1 MKKNIF
7 CLLTI
12 IILSLTSFSIG
23 QNNSYPIKKVN
34 GIEYYVYTVQSGD
47 GLFAISRKFGI
58 APEEITKV
66 NPEIQKGL
74 KSGQKILIPVQKNVQ
89 ENIQENQDASRK
101 LKNELSALEK
111 KSFEENQKKI
121 YQQTESSF
129 PSTTLFIQHKVE
141 KNQTLFGISKKY
153 NVSEE
158 VILKYNPHV
167 SKILHEGEILF
178 IPIDSQTEKID
189 SQFSKESVNPSAPTT
204 KNKPQENTTLI
215 EQSRNKTHI
224 VKPKETLY
232 SISKIY
238 DVSVEDILKLNPDAA
253 PVMKTGSELI
263 IPVATV
269 KVDSIESPALS
280 STKSNP
286 LIQDDQQLE
295 SMPIQTATN
304 MIRLAFL
311 LPLNLDATTQQNN
324 NARFVDFYAGSLLAI
339 RKAKENNFSLEIFTY
354 DTEKSDEKLQDIL
367 SKPEMKSVDLI
378 IGPAYSNQISLIS
391 DFAKEN
397 KINVLIPFSSKVYE
411 LSVNPYLL
419 QFNPNDTQIEMDFLI
434 NKVIQKNF
442 HNANL
447 IFLNLPDVSFL
458 DDGYLFME
466 SLKTDLQKE
475 HQKFVELDLNHPKQ
489 LNNLYDF
496 LKKGQKNFIFFN
508 TDNFS
513 LINPYLPELYHY
525 TKNYDVTLYEE
536 YGWENKNLDKFNGL
550 YIAPFKPEIDSL
562 ALGEYQKTFRQ
573 FFDWNVSE
581 NRPRYDLL
589 GYDLLN
595 CFISLINNFGNNFN
609 EKYKELNY
617 QNGLQSDFHFKK
629 QSQFSGYIN
638 DKLYM
643 GERKAK

>member
-1 MKKNIF
+1 MKKSNTF
-7 CLLTI
+7 
-12 IILSLTSFSIG
+12 
-23 QNNSYPIKKVN
+23 
-34 GIEYYVYTVQSGD
+34 
-47 GLFAISRKFGI
+47 R
-58 APEEITKV
+58 
-66 NPEIQKGL
+66 
-74 KSGQKILIPVQKNVQ
+74 
-89 ENIQENQDASRK
+89 
-101 LKNELSALEK
+101 
-111 KSFEENQKKI
+111 
-121 YQQTESSF
+121 YQQ
-129 PSTTLFIQHKVE
+129 
-141 KNQTLFGISKKY
+141 KY

-378 IGPAYSNQISLIS
+378 IGR
-391 DFAKEN
+391 
-397 KINVLIPFSSKVYE
+397 
-411 LSVNPYLL
+411 
-419 QFNPNDTQIEMDFLI
+419 
-434 NKVIQKNF
+434 IQ
-442 HNANL
+442 
-447 IFLNLPDVSFL
+447 
-458 DDGYLFME
+458 
-466 SLKTDLQKE
+466 
-475 HQKFVELDLNHPKQ
+475 
-489 LNNLYDF
+489 
-496 LKKGQKNFIFFN
+496 
-508 TDNFS
+508 
-513 LINPYLPELYHY
+513 
-525 TKNYDVTLYEE
+525 
-536 YGWENKNLDKFNGL
+536 
-550 YIAPFKPEIDSL
+550 
-562 ALGEYQKTFRQ
+562 
-573 FFDWNVSE
+573 
-581 NRPRYDLL
+581 
-589 GYDLLN
+589 
-595 CFISLINNFGNNFN
+595 
-609 EKYKELNY
+609 
-617 QNGLQSDFHFKK
+617 QSD
-629 QSQFSGYIN
+629 IV
-638 DKLYM
+638 DKRFCK
-643 GERKAK
+643 RK